1 MIKIDKWF
9 YMMVGSLAVFILTV
23 VLNVSDMLVGLE
35 NLSLVLLIVCPVVFV
50 VGAVM
55 FSLRMFKGK

>member
-23 VLNVSDMLVGLE
+23 VLNVYNRLVGLE
-35 NLSLVLLIVCPVVFV
+35 NLSLGLLIICPVVFV

-55 FSLRMFKGK
+55 FSLGMFKGK